1 MPNARELYNKIFD
14 DFIHYGDPALYV
26 LLDHKSDGKLD
37 WFRYIW
43 GNNHSGPDKT
53 FLVRILHYFSL
64 EQQDDREKIIQRLKT
79 EAKAHPIHRSSK
91 NDSDHTWV
99 YALLLFLDQAL
110 HEKDGN
116 QIRDAF
122 SDNIDDLNTLLKAY
136 ESSIGST
143 YILAIDDI
151 SKRRYWREPH
161 ALFLR
166 TTAEFMFSLAHVH
179 SLRFPFMFLN
189 SAYYAVKLYASNKH
203 NLPFS
208 PLQPDC
214 QSALNVRDS
223 RMYYRAALDA
233 YQLSLKNNDF
243 QTAYD
248 VLSSW
253 LNKKSCGPITY
264 DVTQHS
270 GEDQWRTAN
279 QELVANLQST
289 MSLLCAR
296 LSNLHAKATSQ
307 RGSFRSEAIHYAK
320 GVLEGGYFDDF
331 VFCSNL
337 AVLMETGAYDD
348 AARIAARLADKKTDK
363 KTDKQA
369 DYLIYLTTQLAAE
382 IGVLCHSAK
391 DDLSIAELVQ
401 RNDSIRKLQE
411 RIATH
416 KDVSKLYKFPP
427 SLLRENK
434 LIIDICRTFKDST
447 AASLLLCIRHLVTE
461 IKRELRYTHL
471 HSVCDP
477 RTDASKIDDPVPI
490 TPPVQRK
497 PYTIAYYTTL
507 SNLKYLMEP
516 VYTKD
521 PMGKPVPLK
530 DLKETVDP
538 QQAKNCLTMM
548 HAHYMNDPS
557 EGITLPESLSD
568 WINENSSF
576 KNLLFRTHTPPVF
589 RERLLDQSFVFLKSF
604 TDAIDQ
610 LNMWSIYASDR
621 SSGSDS
627 NGCCVCLAPETF
639 EMMLRPSRKMS
650 EFEYDDMQLY
660 KVAYLRNNNI
670 VNYGQPKLKRYFRLL
685 KKAVQALN
693 DTLAGQSAPSRQ
705 LLESAVSTLQQI
717 LTPIIFL
724 FKDASYRAEH
734 ELRLIVTR
742 SREKEDMERISKTPQ
757 DPPKLYVNPYHQVF
771 VDQIILGP
779 KVNQPDN
786 WIPHLQ
792 FELAKMW
799 EKWPTKNG
807 EKRVPSVRKS
817 SINYRD

>member
-1 MPNARELYNKIFD
+1 MPNARELFHKIFK
-14 DFIHYGDPALYV
+14 DFILDGDPALYG

-43 GNNHSGPDKT
+43 GDNHSGPDKT

-64 EQQDDREKIIQRLKT
+64 EQQDDREKIIQRLET
-79 EAKAHPIHRSSK
+79 EAKKHPILFFPK
-91 NDSDHTWV
+91 TDSDQTWV

-110 HEKDGN
+110 HEKDGK
-116 QIRDAF
+116 QILDAF
-122 SDNIDDLNTLLKAY
+122 SHKIYDLNNLLEAY
-136 ESSIGST
+136 ESSIGIT
-143 YILAIDDI
+143 YILTIDDVN
-151 SKRRYWREPH
+151 KGRYRREPH

-179 SLRFPFMFLN
+179 SLRFPLIFKN

-203 NLPFS
+203 NLPLS
-208 PLQPDC
+208 PLLPDC

-233 YQLSLKNNDF
+233 CELSLKNNDP

-253 LNKKSCGPITY
+253 IHKKSCGSITY
-264 DVTQHS
+264 DETLHS
-270 GEDQWRTAN
+270 LEDQWRKKN
-279 QELVANLQST
+279 QELVAYLRST

-296 LSNLHAKATSQ
+296 LSKLHDKATSQ
-307 RGSFRSEAIHYAK
+307 RDSFRSEAIRYAK
-320 GVLEGGYFDDF
+320 GVLEDGHFTPF
-331 VFCSNL
+331 VYRRNMT
-337 AVLMETGAYDD
+337 VLLETGAYDD
-348 AARIAARLADKKTDK
+348 AARIAATLAEKESDDVNYP
-363 KTDKQA
+363 A
-369 DYLIYLTTQLAAE
+369 ARLAAE
-382 IGVLCHSAK
+382 IGVLCQSLK
-391 DDLSIAELVQ
+391 DALSIAQLFQGSDTMQALTELVRQ
-401 RNDSIRKLQE
+401 LNKRADGKDSVFE
-411 RIATH
+411 
-416 KDVSKLYKFPP
+416 
-427 SLLRENK
+427 ENK
-434 LIIDICRTFKDST
+434 QILDISRKCGRITDGESI
-447 AASLLLCIRHLVTE
+447 AVLLLFIRHLSIRIE
-461 IKRELRYTHL
+461 HELQYTGHL
-471 HSVCDP
+471 QAKYHP
-477 RTDASKIDDPVPI
+477 RVDDPDLKK
-490 TPPVQRK
+490 PPVQRK

-516 VYTKD
+516 VFTSD

-557 EGITLPESLSD
+557 EGITLPEALSD
-568 WINENSSF
+568 CIDQNSSF
-576 KNLLFRTHTPPVF
+576 KNLLFLSHTPSEF

-604 TDAIDQ
+604 TNIVDQ

-621 SSGSDS
+621 SGGSDS
-627 NGCCVCLAPETF
+627 NGCCVCIAPETF
-639 EMMLRPSRKMS
+639 EMMLYPLSLELEEDRDKL
-650 EFEYDDMQLY
+650 QLY
-660 KVAYLRNNNI
+660 KVAYLRDNQIDNPNQEDL
-670 VNYGQPKLKRYFRLL
+670 YRYFELL
-685 KKAVQALN
+685 KAFVRELN
-693 DTLAGQSAPSRQ
+693 DALARRSDSQ
-705 LLESAVSTLQQI
+705 LLESAVSILQEI

-724 FKDASYRAEH
+724 FKDASYQAEH

-742 SREKEDMERISKTPQ
+742 SQEKEDMERISKTPQ

-792 FELAKMW
+792 FELTKMW

-817 SINYRD
+817 NINYRD